1 MDGQGFER
9 LIVEKPFGTDLETA
23 SQLNKELEET
33 FDEEQIFRIDHYLGK
48 EMIQN
53 IFAIR
58 FGNLIFDNL
67 WNRDFIDNIQI
78 TFAERLGVE
87 ERGGYYDHSG
97 ALRDMVQNHTLQ
109 LLSLLAMDKPATFT
123 KDAIR
128 AEKVKVFEQMHN
140 PTDEELK
147 KFFIRGQYH
156 SGTIEGKKISLI
168 AVNQM
173 SILNLLR
180 KPMLL
185 ELSLLIAIGSKEYL
199 SSSVLG
205 NV

>member
-78 TFAERLGVE
+78 TFAERLGLKNAVATMITQGPS
-87 ERGGYYDHSG
+87 RYG
-97 ALRDMVQNHTLQ
+97 A
-109 LLSLLAMDKPATFT
+109 KPYPSAF
-123 KDAIR
+123 
-128 AEKVKVFEQMHN
+128 VFACH
-140 PTDEELK
+140 
-147 KFFIRGQYH
+147 G
-156 SGTIEGKKISLI
+156 
-168 AVNQM
+168 
-173 SILNLLR
+173 
-180 KPMLL
+180 
-185 ELSLLIAIGSKEYL
+185 
-199 SSSVLG
+199 
-205 NV
+205 